1 MATITHTP
9 VTLPTLIDFDG
20 VRVRQWPTMA
30 LNDVGEPINLARFS
44 DKTVQVF
51 GTFGVGGTV
60 LLEGSI
66 NGTNWAPLKT
76 VFNGDIS
83 FTSEAIATITEVPA
97 YIRPRISAGDGTTSI
112 TILILVR

>member
-1 MATITHTP
+1 MATIDHVP
-9 VTLPTLIDFDG
+9 VTLPTLVDFDG
-20 VRVRQWPTMA
+20 VRVRRWPTMA
-30 LNDVGEPINLARFS
+30 LNDVGVPVNLARFS

-66 NGTNWAPLKT
+66 DGTNWAPLKN

-83 FTSEAIATITEVPA
+83 FTQASIATITEVPA
-97 YIRPRISAGDGTTSI
+97 YIRPRISGGDGTTSI